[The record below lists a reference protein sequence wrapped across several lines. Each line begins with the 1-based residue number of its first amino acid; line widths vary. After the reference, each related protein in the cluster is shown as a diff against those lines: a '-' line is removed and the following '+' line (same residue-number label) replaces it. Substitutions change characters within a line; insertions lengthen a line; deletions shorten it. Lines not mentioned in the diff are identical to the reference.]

1 MRTELRHKVV
11 CITGAAG
18 GIGRAIAEAF
28 AKEGARLALIDVN
41 AEGLEELAAALRA
54 EGTVTV
60 NTAVADLRTEQGVQE
75 GILAALAAYEDA
87 INILVPNV
95 GALIAGPFETL
106 ESRQLQEAFAI
117 NFFTHVY
124 ACRVAVPL
132 MKRRGGGCIIFTG
145 SDQALQPDAGLGP
158 YAQAKAATHCFA
170 KMLARELASDGIRVN
185 VVAPGMT
192 RTPLVEVL
200 MEQRAREFGTDFKS
214 AERMELA
221 QRGVPLARLGE
232 PWEVAEAVLYLATA
246 SFCTGT
252 ILNISG
258 GNVRAI
264 MC

>member
-1 MRTELRHKVV
+1 MSIDLRDKVV

-18 GIGRAIAEAF
+18 GIGRAIAKAF
-28 AKEGARLALIDVN
+28 AWEGADLALIDRN
-41 AEGLEELAAALRA
+41 ATGLEELAAALWA
-54 EGTVTV
+54 TGVAVHTV
-60 NTAVADLRTEQGVQE
+60 VADLGTERGVRE
-75 GILAALAAYEDA
+75 GMLAALAPFEGTLD
-87 INILVPNV
+87 ILVANV
-95 GALIAGPFETL
+95 GALHSGPFGDL
-106 ESRQLQEAFAI
+106 ESEQWQQCFVI

-132 MKRRGGGCIIFTG
+132 MRKRGGGYIVFTG

-200 MEQRAREFGTDFKS
+200 MQQRALEFGTDTKT
-214 AERMELA
+214 AEQRELA
-221 QRGVPLARLGE
+221 RRGVPLARLGE
-232 PWEVAEAVLYLATA
+232 PEEVAEAVLYLATA

-252 ILNISG
+252 ILNLSG
-258 GNVRAI
+258 GNVRAV

>member
-1 MRTELRHKVV
+1 MRTDLRHKVI

-28 AKEGARLALIDVN
+28 AREGARLALIDVN
-41 AEGLEELAAALRA
+41 AEGLEKLAEALRT
-54 EGTVTV
+54 EGAVV
-60 NTAVADLRTEQGVQE
+60 STAVADLRIEQSVQE
-75 GILAALAAYEDA
+75 GMLAALAPYEGA
-87 INILVPNV
+87 IDILVPNV
-95 GALIAGPFETL
+95 GALISGPFETL
-106 ESRQLQEAFAI
+106 ESQQWQEAFAI

-132 MKRRGGGCIIFTG
+132 MKQRDGGYIVFTG

-170 KMLARELASDGIRVN
+170 KMLARELAPFGIRVN

-200 MEQRAREFGTDFKS
+200 MEQRAREFDTDLKS
-214 AERMELA
+214 AEQIELA
-221 QRGVPLARLGE
+221 HRGVPLARLGE

-246 SFCTGT
+246 NFCTGT

-258 GNVRAI
+258 GNVRAL

>member
-1 MRTELRHKVV
+1 MRTDLRHKVV

-28 AKEGARLALIDVN
+28 AREGARLALIDVN
-41 AEGLEELAAALRA
+41 SAKLEELAAALLQT
-54 EGTVTV
+54 GS
-60 NTAVADLRTEQGVQE
+60 AVQAVEADLSTEQGVRE
-75 GILAALAAYEDA
+75 GILAALAPYEEA
-87 INILVPNV
+87 IDILVPNV
-95 GALIAGPFETL
+95 GALISGPFMEVSSEQL
-106 ESRQLQEAFAI
+106 RQAFAI

-132 MKRRGGGCIIFTG
+132 MRQRGGGCIVFIG

-158 YAQAKAATHCFA
+158 YAQAKAATHSLA
-170 KMLARELASDGIRVN
+170 KMLARELAPDGIRVN

-200 MEQRAREFGTDFKS
+200 MDQRAQQWGTDREG
-214 AERMELA
+214 AERRELA
-221 QRGVPLARLGE
+221 ERGVPLVRLGE
-232 PWEVAEAVLYLATA
+232 PEETAQAVIFLATNR
-246 SFCTGT
+246 FCTGT

-258 GNVRAI
+258 GNVRAV

>member
-28 AKEGARLALIDVN
+28 AREGARLALIDVN
-41 AEGLEELAAALRA
+41 AEGLEELAEVLRTTGA
-54 EGTVTV
+54 VV
-60 NTAVADLRTEQGVQE
+60 NSVVADLRTQHGVRE
-75 GILAALAAYEDA
+75 GMLASLASYEEA
-87 INILVPNV
+87 IDILVPNV

-106 ESRQLQEAFAI
+106 ESSQWQQAFAI

-124 ACRVAVPL
+124 ACHVAVPL
-132 MKRRGGGCIIFTG
+132 MKQRGGGCIVFTG

-170 KMLARELASDGIRVN
+170 KVLARELASDGIRVN

-192 RTPLVEVL
+192 RTLLVEVL
-200 MEQRAREFGTDFKS
+200 MEQRAREFGTDLIA
-214 AERMELA
+214 AERLELA

-258 GNVRAI
+258 GNVRAVI
-264 MC
+264 C

>member
-1 MRTELRHKVV
+1 MRMDLQNKVV

-28 AKEGARLALIDVN
+28 AREGARLALLDLN
-41 AEGLEELAAALRA
+41 AAGLEELAAALRHT
-54 EGTVTV
+54 GTVV
-60 NTAVADLRTEQGVQE
+60 HTAVADLRTEQGVQE
-75 GILAALAAYEDA
+75 GMQAALSAYEGA
-87 INILVPNV
+87 IDILVPNV

-106 ESRQLQEAFAI
+106 ESWQWQEAFAI

-132 MKRRGGGCIIFTG
+132 MKQRGAGCIVFTG

-158 YAQAKAATHCFA
+158 YAQAKAATHSFA
-170 KMLARELASDGIRVN
+170 KMLARELAPCGIRVN

-200 MEQRAREFGTDFKS
+200 LEQRAKEFGADLKS
-214 AERMELA
+214 AEQLELA

-232 PWEVAEAVLYLATA
+232 PEEVAEAVLYLATA
-246 SFCTGT
+246 SFCTAT
-252 ILNISG
+252 TLNISG
-258 GNVRAI
+258 GNVRAV

>member
-1 MRTELRHKVV
+1 MRVELRDKVV

-28 AKEGARLALIDVN
+28 AREGARLALLDLNTI
-41 AEGLEELAAALRA
+41 GIEELTSKLRA
-54 EGTVTV
+54 KGAVV
-60 NTAVADLRTEQGVQE
+60 HTAVADLRTEEGVRE
-75 GILAALAAYEDA
+75 GMLAALAPFEGVID
-87 INILVPNV
+87 ILVPNV
-95 GALIAGPFETL
+95 GALISGPFEDMSS
-106 ESRQLQEAFAI
+106 ERWKEAFAI

-132 MKRRGGGCIIFTG
+132 MKRRGGGCIVFTG
-145 SDQALQPDAGLGP
+145 SDQGLQPDAGLGP

-192 RTPLVEVL
+192 RTPLVEIL
-200 MEQRAREFGTDFKS
+200 MEQRAREFGTDLRS
-214 AERMELA
+214 AEQVELT

-232 PWEVAEAVLYLATA
+232 TEEIAEAVLYLATA

-258 GNVRAI
+258 GNVRGV
-264 MC
+264 MG

>member
-1 MRTELRHKVV
+1 MRTDLRHKVA

-28 AKEGARLALIDVN
+28 AHEEARLALIDLN
-41 AEGLEELAAALRA
+41 AAGLEELAAALRLT
-54 EGTVTV
+54 GTVV
-60 NTAVADLRTEQGVQE
+60 NTAVADLRTEQGVRE
-75 GILAALAAYEDA
+75 GMLASLAAYEGA
-87 INILVPNV
+87 IDILVPNV

-106 ESRQLQEAFAI
+106 SGEQWQEAFAI
-117 NFFTHVY
+117 NCFTHVY
-124 ACRVAVPL
+124 ACQVAVPL
-132 MKRRGGGCIIFTG
+132 MKQRGGGCIVFTG
-145 SDQALQPDAGLGP
+145 SDQALQPDVGLGP

-200 MEQRAREFGTDFKS
+200 MEQRAREFGADVSS

-232 PWEVAEAVLYLATA
+232 PEEVAEAVLYLATA
-246 SFCTGT
+246 TFCTAT

-258 GNVRAI
+258 GNVRAV

>member
-1 MRTELRHKVV
+1 MSTDLRDKVV

-18 GIGRAIAEAF
+18 GIGRAIAKGF
-28 AKEGARLALIDVN
+28 AWEGADLALLDRN
-41 AEGLEELAAALRA
+41 ETGLEELAAALCMTGVA
-54 EGTVTV
+54 IHTT
-60 NTAVADLRTEQGVQE
+60 VADLSTEEGVRE
-75 GILAALAAYEDA
+75 GMLTALAPYQGA
-87 INILVPNV
+87 IDILVPNV
-95 GALIAGPFETL
+95 GALMAGPFREQ
-106 ESRQLQEAFAI
+106 SCGQWQQAFAI

-132 MKRRGGGCIIFTG
+132 MQQRGGGCIVFTG

-158 YAQAKAATHCFA
+158 YAQAKAATHSFA

-200 MEQRAREFGTDFKS
+200 MEQRAGEFGTDTRT
-214 AERMELA
+214 AEQRELA

-232 PWEVAEAVLYLATA
+232 PEEVAEAVLYLATA

-258 GNVRAI
+258 GNVRAVL
-264 MC
+264 C